1 MNCRPLPRRRLVR
14 LCLAL
19 PALLSALSGAV
30 AAPPARAA
38 DAASRGAA
46 QDVADLDRVLAQA
59 APGRDSVFVGDM
71 GLRVDALRLYRQ
83 RLADRLAGR
92 VAPRSSFLPTFSR
105 WPGGGVPYAFDA
117 NVSPANRAAFVQACG
132 DWEAVANVHFFPRT
146 TEADYV
152 LVHAAAFNNSY
163 VGRIG
168 GPQDLNLYNFDYEFV
183 MAHEIGHALGLIHEQ
198 ERSDRDQYVTVETR
212 NIASGMLPNF
222 AIVPGS
228 LNQGAYDFDSVMHY
242 GPTAF
247 SANGQPTLVVNAP
260 YAATGVVLGQHS
272 HLSAGDKAGMAAL
285 YGPPAA
291 PAPPPLPAPAA
302 APVARVLWS
311 GGSGTLS
318 LWDVDGAG
326 GFTHREAGP
335 YQGWTPEAVAAGPD
349 QRARVLWDHSSGA
362 MSLWDVNPDGGFGHT
377 EYGPYAGWTAR
388 SLAVGPDNTPRIL
401 WTHVTGALSLWTV
414 NADGGFGHAEYGPYG
429 GWAAQALAAGPDGR
443 TQVLWAQA
451 GGMASLW
458 NVNTD
463 GSFSYANYG
472 PYSGWSAQGLA
483 AAPDGTRRVLWTH
496 TSGQASVWH
505 VDAGGGFT
513 HAEYGPYP
521 AWATPGINVG
531 ADGVTRLL
539 WAHPGGEASLWSLDA
554 AGGFAYRDYGPYAG
568 WAALSLGG
576 G

>member
-1 MNCRPLPRRRLVR
+1 MNRRHTLSR

-19 PALLSALSGAV
+19 PTLLPALLLALLGAV

-46 QDVADLDRVLAQA
+46 QDIADLDRILAQA
-59 APGRDSVFVGDM
+59 APGRDAVFVGDM

-92 VAPRSSFLPTFSR
+92 VAPRSSFLPAFSR
-105 WPGGGVPYAFDA
+105 WPGGNVPYAFDA
-117 NVSPANRAAFVQACG
+117 NVSPANRAAFVKACG
-132 DWEAVANVHFFPRT
+132 DWEAAANVHFFPRT
-146 TEADYV
+146 TEADFV

-163 VGRIG
+163 VGRVG
-168 GPQDLNLYNFDYEFV
+168 GAQDINLYNFDYEFV

-198 ERSDRDQYVTVETR
+198 GRSDRDQYVTIETQ
-212 NIASGMLPNF
+212 NIAAGMARNF

-242 GPTAF
+242 GAWDF
-247 SANGQPTLVVNAP
+247 SANGQPTIVVNAP
-260 YAATGVVLGQHS
+260 YAAAGGTLGQHS

-291 PAPPPLPAPAA
+291 PPPAPAA
-302 APVARVLWS
+302 TLLAHVLWCD
-311 GGSGTLS
+311 GSGTLS
-318 LWDVDGAG
+318 LWDVTAG

-335 YQGWTPEAVAAGPD
+335 YAGWTPRFVAAGPD
-349 QRARVLWDHSSGA
+349 KRARVLWGHSSGA
-362 MSLWDVNPDGGFGHT
+362 
-377 EYGPYAGWTAR
+377 A
-388 SLAVGPDNTPRIL
+388 
-401 WTHVTGALSLWTV
+401 SLWTV
-414 NADGGFGHAEYGPYG
+414 NADGGIAHAEYGPYG
-429 GWAAQALAAGPDGR
+429 GWTTRGLAVGPDSAPHVLWTQPGGEVSLWIVNADGGIAHAEYGPYDGWAARGLAVGPDGR
-443 TQVLWAQA
+443 TQVLWARGDGA
-451 GGMASLW
+451 ASLW
-458 NVNTD
+458 TVNAD
-463 GSFSYANYG
+463 GSFSYTNYG
-472 PYSGWSAQGLA
+472 PYSGWSPQGLA